1 MYKRRLIARL
11 HNIYKMAK
19 ENVRMPSSQGGL
31 VSYKDEYS
39 SAFMIK
45 PTIVVL
51 LVVVVIVLEIMLHA
65 GWF

>member
-1 MYKRRLIARL
+1 
-11 HNIYKMAK
+11 MAK